1 MTEKTVTTS
10 TTDPQE
16 KAGTMPCPHPE
27 CCPFGAKPAGYRCG
41 MGFELLHPA
50 APGADGQ
57 AAYTKEQT
65 CAFCVLNRLGLKNLV
80 ESQNR
85 GNLVLAAAIPHGRG

>member
-50 APGADGQ
+50 APG
-57 AAYTKEQT
+57 TFTREPI
-65 CAFCVLNRLGLKNLV
+65 CSFCLLNRLSLKELM
-80 ESQNR
+80 EIKNR